1 MNWNNIVLKLGAII
15 LIILLAVLLPLGFI
29 MNQIFTGFYY
39 NNIQQQL
46 NKQSSQYAN
55 SISSLDKEENLEVF
69 KLLSTVTDQEIIIVN
84 EDGLVIANSGLPSLP
99 EGTRINQYDI
109 SLLFQGHPVQ
119 KEIEDYVLNQHFLS
133 VGKPIFHEGDF
144 LGGIFVLASV
154 EEMYQSIDIIK
165 KSIVLA
171 YVGAIF
177 LAIGFT
183 FIVSRKLSN
192 PLLEMEKA
200 TRKIGSGDLKTR
212 VPVRTKDEIGS
223 LAAAINDLAVELDR
237 YRRNRREFFA
247 NVSHELRT
255 PITYLEGYANVL
267 EQGLYETDEEKKQYL
282 QIIRTEAGRMSSLV
296 NDLFDLSKMEEGKLT
311 LHFEEVDLIEVIENA
326 LLKTRF
332 KIIDKGLNIEF
343 KKPDQLP
350 SVIADGLRME
360 QIMINLIE
368 NATRYTNS
376 GGIKVNVLQKFDHIQ
391 ITVEDTGVG
400 IPEEDILYVFERFY
414 RVEKSRSREHGGTGL
429 GLAIVKQLIELQ
441 NGTIKIKSI
450 VGKGTCFMLS
460 FPIKKEFNQ

>member
-1 MNWNNIVLKLGAII
+1 M
-15 LIILLAVLLPLGFI
+15 
-29 MNQIFTGFYY
+29 
-39 NNIQQQL
+39 
-46 NKQSSQYAN
+46 
-55 SISSLDKEENLEVF
+55 
-69 KLLSTVTDQEIIIVN
+69 
-84 EDGLVIANSGLPSLP
+84 
-99 EGTRINQYDI
+99 
-109 SLLFQGHPVQ
+109 Q
-119 KEIEDYVLNQHFLS
+119 KEIKDYVLNQHFLS
-133 VGKPIFHEGDF
+133 VGKPIFHEGGF
-144 LGGIFVLASV
+144 LGGVFVLASV

-171 YVGAIF
+171 CVGAVL

-212 VPVRTKDEIGS
+212 IPVRTKDEIGS
-223 LAAAINDLAVELDR
+223 LAAAINDLAGELDR
-237 YRRNRREFFA
+237 YRTNRREFFA

-267 EQGLYETDEEKKQYL
+267 EQGLYETELEKKQYL
-282 QIIRTEAGRMSSLV
+282 QIIQTEAGRMSSLV

-332 KIIDKGLNIEF
+332 KIHEKGLNIEF
-343 KKPDQLP
+343 KKPDHLP
-350 SVIADGLRME
+350 SVIGDGLRME

-368 NATRYTNS
+368 NATRYTES
-376 GGIKVNVLQKFDHIQ
+376 GGIKIDLLQKFDQIQ

-400 IPEEDILYVFERFY
+400 ISEEDKLLVFERFY

-441 NGTIKIKSI
+441 NGTIKIESI
-450 VGKGTCFMLS
+450 IGKGTCFVLS
-460 FPIKKEFNQ
+460 FPIQKEFNQ

>member
-1 MNWNNIVLKLGAII
+1 M
-15 LIILLAVLLPLGFI
+15 
-29 MNQIFTGFYY
+29 
-39 NNIQQQL
+39 
-46 NKQSSQYAN
+46 
-55 SISSLDKEENLEVF
+55 
-69 KLLSTVTDQEIIIVN
+69 
-84 EDGLVIANSGLPSLP
+84 
-99 EGTRINQYDI
+99 
-109 SLLFQGHPVQ
+109 Q
-119 KEIEDYVLNQHFLS
+119 KEIKDYVLNQHFLS
-133 VGKPIFHEGDF
+133 VGKPIFHEGGF
-144 LGGIFVLASV
+144 LGGVFVLASV

-171 YVGAIF
+171 CVGAVL

-212 VPVRTKDEIGS
+212 IPVRTKDEIGS
-223 LAAAINDLAVELDR
+223 LAAAINDLAGELDR
-237 YRRNRREFFA
+237 YRTNRREFFA

-267 EQGLYETDEEKKQYL
+267 EQGLYETELEKKQYL
-282 QIIRTEAGRMSSLV
+282 QIIQTEAGRMSSLV

-332 KIIDKGLNIEF
+332 KIHEKGLNIEF
-343 KKPDQLP
+343 KKPDHLP
-350 SVIADGLRME
+350 SVIGDGLRME

-368 NATRYTNS
+368 NATRYTES
-376 GGIKVNVLQKFDHIQ
+376 GGIKIDLLQKFDQIQ

-400 IPEEDILYVFERFY
+400 ISEEDKLLVFERFIVSRNLVQGSMVE
-414 RVEKSRSREHGGTGL
+414 RVSVWL
-429 GLAIVKQLIELQ
+429 L
-441 NGTIKIKSI
+441 
-450 VGKGTCFMLS
+450 LS
-460 FPIKKEFNQ
+460 SLLNCRMARLK